1 MIPLLVAMAI
11 GPMLSWKRGDLWAAL
26 QRLKLGFAI
35 AAFAA
40 IVTMSL
46 KGVTSLGAA
55 CGLALAAWMLVATVV
70 EWVERIRLFSEPFSG
85 SVRRAL
91 RLPRA
96 AWGMTF
102 AHAGMAVVVAG
113 ITGSSAWTIEKIQ
126 DVRPGGSVDL
136 AGYTIALD
144 AVKDV
149 RGPDYVATRAD
160 MRLLKGGELI
170 AEMHPEKRFFPLEN
184 GNQTDVAIRTNL
196 LADVY
201 AVIGD
206 ADGKGA
212 YTLRLYYNPLV
223 PLIWLGAAA
232 MAFGGLVS
240 LSDRRHRVG
249 APSRRARRLAAA
261 VQPAE

>member
-1 MIPLLVAMAI
+1 
-11 GPMLSWKRGDLWAAL
+11 L

-35 AAFAA
+35 AAAA
-40 IVTMSL
+40 AVLTMIVMGFKS
-46 KGVTSLGAA
+46 VGAA
-55 CGLALAAWMLVATVV
+55 CGLALAAWLLTAVIV
-70 EWVERIRLFSEPFSG
+70 EWAERIRLFSEPLGG

-102 AHAGMAVVVAG
+102 AHAGMAIVVAG
-113 ITGSSAWTIEKIQ
+113 ITGSSAWTVEKIES
-126 DVRPGGSVDL
+126 VKPGGSVEL
-136 AGYTIALD
+136 AGYRIALD
-144 AVKDV
+144 AVNDV
-149 RGPDYVATRAD
+149 KGPDYIATRAD
-160 MRLLKGGELI
+160 LRLLKGDTLI
-170 AEMHPEKRFFPLEN
+170 AQMHPEKRFFPLEN

-201 AVIGD
+201 AVVGD

-223 PLIWLGAAA
+223 PWIWLGAAA

-249 APSRRARRLAAA
+249 APSRRDRRLAAA
-261 VQPAE
+261 AQPAE